1 MGRSRLVAVVSWGL
15 AGLLLVSTLAGMAS
29 AEDSDRPIR
38 ALPTLAAEETG
49 YPKVDDLR
57 QQLAQT
63 DDLRKWS
70 ILVHLLYVEDPSRR
84 LDYLDLLHESV
95 RSILEEGRPFPYL
108 LTEEGQLVP
117 SASGEGHH
125 VSELFLEWVEA
136 RDLELQEE
144 LDRVVVEA
152 TPLVLLSKIADSYSS
167 DVLLAALESP
177 NFLVVIPAIGGVAR
191 LRDESSLEAVIK
203 ALKRF
208 PLLQQ
213 QALATSLLPFENE
226 EADRLALSLVEGTE
240 LSETIQQLIDQR

>member
-1 MGRSRLVAVVSWGL
+1 
-15 AGLLLVSTLAGMAS
+15 
-29 AEDSDRPIR
+29 
-38 ALPTLAAEETG
+38 
-49 YPKVDDLR
+49 
-57 QQLAQT
+57 
-63 DDLRKWS
+63 
-70 ILVHLLYVEDPSRR
+70 
-84 LDYLDLLHESV
+84 
-95 RSILEEGRPFPYL
+95 
-108 LTEEGQLVP
+108 
-117 SASGEGHH
+117 
-125 VSELFLEWVEA
+125 LEWVEA